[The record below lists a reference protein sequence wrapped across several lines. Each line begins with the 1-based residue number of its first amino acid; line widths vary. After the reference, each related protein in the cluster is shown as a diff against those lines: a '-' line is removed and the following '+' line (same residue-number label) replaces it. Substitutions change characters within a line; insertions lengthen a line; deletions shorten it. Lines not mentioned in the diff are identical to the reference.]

1 METTNKT
8 TEHGVHNSKIHDNAA
23 KIVFGDSTLCAQF
36 LKGYTDI
43 PFFTNIKPED
53 IEDVSSHFIPLFQES
68 RDSDIVKKIQIE
80 NTELYLIALIEHQSD
95 ADADMSF
102 RLLRYMVYVWTDYA
116 ATQEKLKP
124 GITKSKDFLYPPILP
139 IIYYE
144 GTGQWTSALH
154 FKDRVFMS
162 DIFEE
167 FIPDYKYL
175 VIPLNKYSQED
186 LIEKG
191 DELSAIFILNK
202 LKSSSDF
209 KHLKE
214 IPEDYWNHL
223 TQNTPPHILKLMSS
237 VFSAFLHTI
246 NVPAEEINDLT
257 DHITRRQF
265 NMMFDS
271 FEAYDVQE
279 TRRIS
284 REEGERA
291 GRIEGEQLYLIKKI
305 IKKIQKHYSVERIS
319 DNLDESPATIQP
331 IYDLA
336 MKQAPDFDAEKI
348 LAQLIPKTTESLS
361 K

>member
-1 METTNKT
+1 M
-8 TEHGVHNSKIHDNAA
+8 SAP
-23 KIVFGDSTLCAQF
+23 S
-36 LKGYTDI
+36 
-43 PFFTNIKPED
+43 
-53 IEDVSSHFIPLFQES
+53 
-68 RDSDIVKKIQIE
+68 IVKKIQID
-80 NTELYLIALIEHQSD
+80 NTELYLIALIEHQSE

-144 GTGQWTSALH
+144 GTGQWTSTLH

-175 VIPLNKYSQED
+175 VVPLNKYSQED

-214 IPEDYWNHL
+214 IPEDYWNQL
-223 TQNTPPHILKLMSS
+223 TQNTPPHILKLMGS

-279 TRRIS
+279 TRRVS
-284 REEGERA
+284 REEGRIEGERA
-291 GRIEGEQLYLIKKI
+291 GRIEGEQLYLIKQI
-305 IKKIQKHYSVERIS
+305 IKRIIKNS
-319 DNLDESPATIQP
+319 PVSQIATDLMEPLDTIQP

-336 MKQAPDFDAEKI
+336 MKQAPDFNAEKI
-348 LAQLIPKTTESLS
+348 FAQLIPKTTESLS

>member
-1 METTNKT
+1 
-8 TEHGVHNSKIHDNAA
+8 
-23 KIVFGDSTLCAQF
+23 
-36 LKGYTDI
+36 
-43 PFFTNIKPED
+43 
-53 IEDVSSHFIPLFQES
+53 
-68 RDSDIVKKIQIE
+68 
-80 NTELYLIALIEHQSD
+80 
-95 ADADMSF
+95 
-102 RLLRYMVYVWTDYA
+102 
-116 ATQEKLKP
+116 
-124 GITKSKDFLYPPILP
+124 
-139 IIYYE
+139 
-144 GTGQWTSALH
+144 
-154 FKDRVFMS
+154 MS

-175 VIPLNKYSQED
+175 VVPLNKYSQED

-223 TQNTPPHILKLMSS
+223 TKNTPPHILKLIGS

-291 GRIEGEQLYLIKKI
+291 GRIEGEQLYLIKQVIKKI
-305 IKKIQKHYSVERIS
+305 IKNFSVSQIATDLLEP
-319 DNLDESPATIQP
+319 LDTIQP

-348 LAQLIPKTTESLS
+348 LNQLTSLNTS
-361 K
+361 SIIK

>member
-43 PFFTNIKPED
+43 PLFKDIKPED

-80 NTELYLIALIEHQSD
+80 NTEFYLIALIEHQSE

-116 ATQEKLKP
+116 VTQEKLHP

-154 FKDRVFMS
+154 FKNRVFMS

-175 VIPLNKYSQED
+175 IVPLNKYSQED
-186 LIEKG
+186 LIEKC

-214 IPEDYWNHL
+214 IPEDYWNQL
-223 TQNTPPHILKLMSS
+223 TQNTPPHILKLMGS

-279 TRRIS
+279 TRRVS
-284 REEGERA
+284 RE
-291 GRIEGEQLYLIKKI
+291 EGEQLYLIKQI
-305 IKKIQKHYSVERIS
+305 IKKIQKHYSIERIS
-319 DNLDESPATIQP
+319 DTLDESSAIIQP

-348 LAQLIPKTTESLS
+348 LNQLTSSNTSTLAK
-361 K
+361 